1 MSGHDTDAHSCEGAR
16 QEAMPLRALRV
27 RVRPDRVEVT
37 VAVSSKRY
45 EETDGALIREALHY
59 APTLG
64 QHACRNNVGPVF
76 AAVMEQTST
85 PHLLEHLIIDA
96 QTRAAKDASR
106 VFTGTTQWSAE
117 NESVANVAFSYEDDL
132 VALDAL
138 TRSLGFLNKVLIRL
152 RG

>member
-1 MSGHDTDAHSCEGAR
+1 MSSGNAEMNEGA
-16 QEAMPLRALRV
+16 ASDVPPLRVLRV
-27 RVRPDRVEVT
+27 RVRPDRVEVEAA
-37 VAVSSKRY
+37 VAAERYAQTDTALVQACLKRV
-45 EETDGALIREALHY
+45 
-59 APTLG
+59 PTLG
-64 QHACRNNVGPVF
+64 QHACRNSKGPVF
-76 AAVMEQTST
+76 AAVMERTST

-117 NESVANVAFSYEDDL
+117 SALVANIALSYEDDL

-138 TRSLGFLNKVLIRL
+138 KRSLEFLNAELVRQ

>member
-1 MSGHDTDAHSCEGAR
+1 MCRSGSNEGVCSD
-16 QEAMPLRALRV
+16 ELPLRALRV
-27 RVRPDRVEVT
+27 RVRPDRVEVE
-37 VAVSSKRY
+37 VAVAARRY
-45 EETDGALIREALHY
+45 AQTDPELITECLRR

-64 QHACRNNVGPVF
+64 RHACRNSVGPVF
-76 AAVMEQTST
+76 ASVMKSTST

-96 QTRAAKDASR
+96 QTRAAKDPDR

-117 NESVANVAFSYEDDL
+117 DALIAQIAFSYEDDL

-138 TRSLGFLNKVLIRL
+138 NRSLAFLNGVLIEQ

>member
-1 MSGHDTDAHSCEGAR
+1 MSWLGSSEGACSG
-16 QEAMPLRALRV
+16 ELPLRALRV
-27 RVRPDRVEVT
+27 RVRPDRVEVEVT
-37 VAVSSKRY
+37 VAARRY
-45 EETDGALIREALHY
+45 AQTDPELITECLRR

-64 QHACRNNVGPVF
+64 RHACRNSVGPVF
-76 AAVMEQTST
+76 ASVMKSTST

-96 QTRAAKDASR
+96 QTRAAKDPDR

-117 NESVANVAFSYEDDL
+117 DALIAQIAFSYEDDL

-138 TRSLGFLNKVLIRL
+138 NRSLAFLNGVLIEQ